1 MTLPLTYIIKRS
13 LNPLRQNSN
22 DEIVDKINEMLQA
35 IREIQNH
42 INGVESK

>member
-13 LNPLRQNSN
+13 LNHLRQNSN